1 MGADGQGERAARR
14 RLTPVRK
21 GLFAT
26 AAVLAAVVCFLLVTL
41 PPPPA
46 TVDAAAVD
54 PGLQRRTVAGAYH
67 IHTTRSDGAEDKA
80 SIAAAAARA
89 GLKFAIFTDH
99 GDATRAPDPPAYLDG
114 VLCIDGVEISTNGG
128 HYVALDLPASPYP
141 LGGEAAAVVEDVSRL
156 GGFGIAAHVDSAKA
170 ELAWTDWRAPVDGV
184 EWLNVDSE
192 WRDESTVR
200 LTRALIDYAVRPG
213 PAIAAILDRPAA
225 TLDRWASLSRFRR
238 VVALAA
244 LDAHGGVRRRMEGS
258 RRIAAG
264 PSYEAS
270 FRTLSNRVI
279 LDRPLSGEA
288 SADARAVLDAIR
300 QGKVF
305 TSIDALA
312 APAFVNGAVPIASWG
327 LPRKARIVAM
337 GGGGRAGWYEVH
349 LDDAPGEPPIPWV
362 LTNPVTAPAPQPP
375 APLVPLEAGG
385 AIAPEWRIEEDPS
398 SRGTVSVAG
407 DGRIAVSYELH
418 EGGRASQFVAL
429 AGDLAGQVAAEQ
441 IVFDGESARPMRI
454 SVQLRFPGSEHRWV
468 KSVYVDGDR
477 RTIVVPVGEMV
488 AAEPGAGT
496 MPDPATA
503 RSLLFVVDLTNA
515 APGARGAFTVSNVR
529 LARRR

>member
-1 MGADGQGERAARR
+1 MG
-14 RLTPVRK
+14 K
-21 GLFAT
+21 GLYAT
-26 AAVLAAVVCFLLVTL
+26 AAVLAAVVFFLLATL
-41 PPPPA
+41 PPAPA
-46 TVDAAAVD
+46 AVDAAAVD
-54 PGLQRRTVAGAYH
+54 PILQRRTVAGAYH
-67 IHTTRSDGAEDKA
+67 IHTTRSDGAADMA
-80 SIAAAAARA
+80 AIAAAAARA

-99 GDATRAPDPPAYLDG
+99 GDGTRAPEPPVYLDG

-128 HYVALDLPASPYP
+128 HYVALDMPAAPYP
-141 LGGEAAAVVEDVSRL
+141 LGGEAAAVVEDVARL
-156 GGFGIAAHVDSAKA
+156 GGFGIAAHVDSAKT
-170 ELAWTDWRAPVDGV
+170 ELAWTDWRAPVDGL

-192 WRDESTVR
+192 WRDESTAR
-200 LTRALIDYAVRPG
+200 LTRALIDYTVRSG

-225 TLDRWASLSRFRR
+225 TLDRWASLSRHRR

-244 LDAHGGVRRRMEGS
+244 LDAHGGVRSRIEGS

-279 LDRPLSGEA
+279 LDGPLSGEA

-300 QGKVF
+300 QGRVF

-312 APAFVNGAVPIASWG
+312 APAFVNPAAPIASWS
-327 LPRKARIVAM
+327 LPRDARVVAM
-337 GGGGRAGWYEVH
+337 GGGGRVGWYEIL

-362 LTNPVTAPAPQPP
+362 LTNPVTAPTPDPP
-375 APLVPLEAGG
+375 APVLPLEAGV
-385 AIAPEWRIEEDPS
+385 AVAPEWRIEKDPS
-398 SRGTVSVAG
+398 SRGTVSVGA
-407 DGRIAVSYELH
+407 DGRVAVSYELN
-418 EGGRASQFVAL
+418 GGDRASQFVAL
-429 AGDLAGQVAAEQ
+429 AGDLAGKVAAEQ
-441 IVFDGESARPMRI
+441 IVFEGESARPMRI

-468 KSVYVDGDR
+468 KSVYVDGER

-488 AAEPGAGT
+488 AAEPDAGA
-496 MPDPATA
+496 MPDPAAA

-515 APGARGAFTVSNVR
+515 APGARGAFTVGNVR